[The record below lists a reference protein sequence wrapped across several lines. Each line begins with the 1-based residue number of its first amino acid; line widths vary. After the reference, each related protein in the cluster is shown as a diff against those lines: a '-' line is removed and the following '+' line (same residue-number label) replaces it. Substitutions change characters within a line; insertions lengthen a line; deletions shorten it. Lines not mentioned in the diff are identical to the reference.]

1 MNPSNLLDSLALRV
15 AANQAALV
23 RRQISRK
30 VISSTLTKTQ
40 TSK

>member
-1 MNPSNLLDSLALRV
+1 MTQQQLLEAIAIRA

-30 VISSTLTKTQ
+30 VISSTLEKTQ